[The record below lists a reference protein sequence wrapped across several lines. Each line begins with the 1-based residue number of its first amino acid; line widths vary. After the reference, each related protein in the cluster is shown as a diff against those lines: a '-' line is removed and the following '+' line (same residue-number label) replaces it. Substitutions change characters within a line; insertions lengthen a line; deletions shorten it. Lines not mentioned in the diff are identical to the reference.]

1 MVDAAGQF
9 AREGPVRPARPGWLP
24 RMRRAI
30 QFGLG
35 DADAT
40 VVALAGFLLRGGFI
54 VVLLPIV
61 VLPSVIG
68 VAGATG
74 VDAFGIDGHPTAWLF
89 EIAAIVAV
97 VAAAYLILAFVVGS
111 LVDVIVIGAAIDH
124 ESGTT
129 PRTRTLP
136 SSGLVLDLAVVR
148 AICAAPLGPAIYWAG
163 VQIWASAYDELTT
176 PTNLAS
182 PLVAR
187 VLQAVAPAVVVLA
200 VAWLLSEVVGAIVI
214 RRMILLDTGIIRS
227 FAGGL
232 FQMIRRP
239 ISTTAT
245 ALISYGVSAGAIG
258 LAIVASA
265 TAFDWCR
272 IAARASQSITIT
284 IGVAPFSTTR
294 DFRPVVFALT
304 AAALCVSWLA
314 ALVIAGVTSAWRS
327 AALTGETLAA
337 EPTVD
342 IEAAAQR
349 CGLLGQDSDRSG
361 D

>member
-1 MVDAAGQF
+1 
-9 AREGPVRPARPGWLP
+9 
-24 RMRRAI
+24 MRRAVE
-30 QFGLG
+30 FSLG
-35 DADAT
+35 DTDAT
-40 VVALAGFLLRGGFI
+40 VAALVGFLLRGGFL

-74 VDAFGIDGHPTAWLF
+74 VDAFGIDGRPTAWLF

-97 VAAAYLILAFVVGS
+97 IAAAYLILAFVVGS
-111 LVDVIVIGAAIDH
+111 LVDLIVIGAALDR
-124 ESGTT
+124 ESGAA

-136 SSGLVLDLAVVR
+136 GTGLVLDLAVIR
-148 AICAAPLGPAIYWAG
+148 AICAAPLGPVIYWAG
-163 VQIWASAYDELTT
+163 VQIWASAYSELTT
-176 PTNLAS
+176 PTNLAT
-182 PLVAR
+182 PLVGR
-187 VLQAVAPAVVVLA
+187 VLQAVAPAVALLVLT
-200 VAWLLSEVVGAIVI
+200 WLLSEVVGAIVI
-214 RRMILLDTGIIRS
+214 RRMVLFDTGIAQS
-227 FAGGL
+227 FADGI

-245 ALISYGVSAGAIG
+245 AFVSYGISAAAIG
-258 LAIVASA
+258 LAMDASA

-272 IAARASQSITIT
+272 IAARASQSITVT

-314 ALVIAGVTSAWRS
+314 ALVISGIASAWRS

-342 IEAAAQR
+342 IDTAAQR